1 MPEVRWPGD
10 VDSAREGLHG
20 VREEPAMRIN
30 PWMLFTGS
38 FIPNWL
44 LTREEV
50 SSGAKLA
57 YARLAQYAGKEGRAY
72 PKIPDLAAECGT
84 SERSMHRHLAELADQ
99 GLIESVQRGM
109 GLPNDFFFNDHPWM
123 GLAEQGTPEMA
134 EQELPKVAEPT
145 IKRIRSRESV
155 ATSRDKPADLVTAE
169 STWKTSGL
177 GPVSMR
183 ASGKLRGLIAAHGLP
198 MVLEGIEK
206 AAAQGVSSPGAW
218 METVLPAWQRERN
231 GNGATTVGVS
241 PSAGVRRG
249 GYAEVATSEGH
260 KKWSDPNYRHPST
273 R

>member
-1 MPEVRWPGD
+1 
-10 VDSAREGLHG
+10 
-20 VREEPAMRIN
+20 MRIN

-44 LTREEV
+44 LLRTEV
-50 SSGAKLA
+50 SAGAKLT
-57 YARLAQYAGKEGRAY
+57 YARLAQYAGKDGKAF
-72 PKIPDLAAECGT
+72 PKIPELAAECGT
-84 SERSMHRHLAELADQ
+84 PERTMDRNLAELVEL
-99 GLIESVQRGM
+99 GLIESIRRGM
-109 GLPNDFFFNDHPWM
+109 GLPNDYYFLQHAWM
-123 GLAEQGTPEMA
+123 GLAQQDTP
-134 EQELPKVAEPT
+134 PVAQPT